1 MINVHCMFYSARP
14 AHCNGKPEGNMVR
27 PSWAGLY
34 RSLTDTTLDM
44 GIPRTARRKRL
55 AKNLSSGMRRQ
66 GTRRK

>member
-1 MINVHCMFYSARP
+1 MLNSARP
-14 AHCNGKPEGNMVR
+14 AHCNGTSDGKSEGNLAK

-34 RSLTDTTLDM
+34 RSLTDTTLDK
-44 GIPRTARRKRL
+44 GIPRTARTKRL